1 MKLVIDNREN
11 KLIEHFKNREHVEI
25 RMLEIGDIIFYHE
38 DKIVLLIERKTIT
51 DLSSSIKDGRYR
63 EQKKRLLC
71 CGIPVDKV
79 LYLLEGD
86 VNNTYS
92 GRVKTKTII
101 GSIINSI
108 IRDNIK
114 VYRTNNIIDTKIFIE
129 CIYEKLLKDPSKLI
143 DNSICNISYESTL
156 KISKKDNLTPE
167 VCNVIQMA
175 QIPGISFKI
184 ARTIIDEYGSLY
196 NLCLK
201 YKNMEEEVCEL
212 LLSNLKYK
220 TRTGKCIR
228 IGDKRSKT
236 IYKFIKN

>member
-25 RMLEIGDIIFYHE
+25 KMLEIGDIIFYHE

-101 GSIINSI
+101 GSIIN
-108 IRDNIK
+108 
-114 VYRTNNIIDTKIFIE
+114 
-129 CIYEKLLKDPSKLI
+129 C
-143 DNSICNISYESTL
+143 
-156 KISKKDNLTPE
+156 
-167 VCNVIQMA
+167 
-175 QIPGISFKI
+175 
-184 ARTIIDEYGSLY
+184 
-196 NLCLK
+196 
-201 YKNMEEEVCEL
+201 
-212 LLSNLKYK
+212 
-220 TRTGKCIR
+220 
-228 IGDKRSKT
+228 
-236 IYKFIKN
+236 